1 MYAVNLQKIIPMK
14 GLLIEKDEI
23 EKFKREYQILSE
35 QNFNVEKTTVKSI
48 VTTEKLI
55 LDECEL

>member
-1 MYAVNLQKIIPMK
+1 MK